1 MADKTF
7 TLMAS
12 TTASTERRANAD
24 ANEFFQAPVENIA
37 SLACTPV
44 DALDPEIA
52 IHAGL
57 IGAPFTA
64 FQVFVQ
70 SGLDIIAGDVLVVGS
85 QDYYIR
91 SIEPYEWT
99 PDSAAVYM
107 RLVLEKTES
116 NSGLGP
122 G

>member
-12 TTASTERRANAD
+12 TTASTKRRAVAD
-24 ANEFFQAPVENIA
+24 GNELFQAPAA
-37 SLACTPV
+37 SISSLSCTPI

-57 IGAPFTA
+57 TGVPFTA
-64 FQVFVQ
+64 FQTFVQ
-70 SGLDIIAGDVLVVGS
+70 SGLDIVAGDVLVVGS
-85 QDYYIR
+85 QEYYIR

-99 PDSAAVYM
+99 PDSNAVYM
-107 RLVLEKTES
+107 RLVLEKAEI
-116 NSGLGP
+116 
-122 G
+122 

>member
-12 TTASTERRANAD
+12 TTASTKRRPDAD
-24 ANEFFQAPVENIA
+24 VNELFQVPATSIA
-37 SLACTPV
+37 SLKCTPI

-64 FQVFVQ
+64 FQAFVQ
-70 SGLDIIAGDVLVVGS
+70 SGLDIVAGDVLVVGS
-85 QDYYIR
+85 QEYDIR

-107 RLVLEKTES
+107 RLVLEKAAI
-116 NSGLGP
+116 
-122 G
+122 